1 MGQRSK
7 VKGESHSVLHRLA
20 CNRYSYKQIFEA
32 VKAGLGGKV
41 NPAVQCVYDDDHELH
56 AVSQINVCLDK
67 SLQLTDCDPIKVR
80 RRHMRSKSQL
90 LSFD

>member
-1 MGQRSK
+1 M
-7 VKGESHSVLHRLA
+7 
-20 CNRYSYKQIFEA
+20 
-32 VKAGLGGKV
+32 KAGLGGKV

-80 RRHMRSKSQL
+80 RHMR
-90 LSFD
+90 